1 MATDLPGAE
10 REPLHRSIVQASC
23 FSYERL
29 HSLTTT
35 DRDPVLFPG
44 LYKEEMA
51 PQPKP
56 FGSAHHKH
64 YLLGILK
71 WGVGMNESETLTLT
85 DTLFMTPTI
94 ASILNL
100 MGPDMMVILLIVL
113 LLFGAKK
120 LPELARGMGRAV
132 KEFSAARDEIER
144 ELSQPGSKARKSEV
158 LDAKA
163 VLPSER

>member
-1 MATDLPGAE
+1 MIP
-10 REPLHRSIVQASC
+10 
-23 FSYERL
+23 
-29 HSLTTT
+29 
-35 DRDPVLFPG
+35 
-44 LYKEEMA
+44 M
-51 PQPKP
+51 
-56 FGSAHHKH
+56 
-64 YLLGILK
+64 
-71 WGVGMNESETLTLT
+71 
-85 DTLFMTPTI
+85 I

-144 ELSQPGSKARKSEV
+144 GLGQSGGGGVVQPSL

-163 VLPSER
+163 ELPPPPQS